1 MQEITILALNE
12 DRSALLNELQNLGVM
27 ELEDI
32 NPGDTQL
39 DKENLERSLVQNQR
53 LQNYQVRLDR
63 AIRALRR
70 RYPEEA
76 EGQKGDV
83 LKAHEFFK
91 RSDNRQ
97 EILGELIDYEH
108 DLQRET
114 AINNR
119 REELRREQDILADWR
134 GLDMPLGTVE
144 TENTRSVFGSFPSEE
159 TLDAARDALKDAE
172 LASAIIPLFEVGDSP
187 KVAVVYLKNEE
198 GRTKSVMAAT
208 DFRAFPLD
216 KEGESANFYY
226 LQNEKEDQELEAELA
241 EIDGRLRAHALQLS
255 DFMLLSD
262 FYNIRRSRLEAQG
275 QARYTNYT
283 FLLRG
288 YIPKDQSAA
297 LKQRLEQEYVVNI
310 ELKDLAP
317 EDNPP
322 VLLKNPKFIRAYEN
336 VLEMFGAPNPS
347 EWDPMPILAPFS
359 FIFFGMMLSDV
370 GYGLCLVLICLYL
383 LKSGKVRGGGA
394 KMVKMLFLSGIS
406 STIWGFVFGGFFGNL
421 LDKVTMGKVTFP
433 ALWFNPLDDPIKL
446 LIWSMLFGVIHL
458 FFGMGIDMYNK
469 LQHGDW
475 KAAWFDVFPWYLIIT
490 GAGMLLGKGSFPVGI
505 QDIAGK
511 VAFVLMGVGAAVI
524 VLMAG
529 RDVKNPIGRLLKGLL
544 GLYDITGFLS
554 DVLSYSRILA
564 LVLATSVIALVFNEI
579 GMLLGPTIPGYILFI
594 ISALIGHTLNLALSA
609 LSAFVHSSRL
619 QYVEFFGKFYESG
632 GKFFEPLKL
641 ETEHYWLEDADKI
654 DGGPRDKEAQEAA

>member
-1 MQEITILALNE
+1 MQEMTILALNE
-12 DRSALLNELQNLGVM
+12 DRSALMNELQNLGVM

-32 NPGDTQL
+32 NPGENAK
-39 DKENLERSLVQNQR
+39 DKDNREHSLVQNQR
-53 LQNYQVRLDR
+53 LQNYQGRLDR

-70 RYPEEA
+70 RYPDEA
-76 EGQKGDV
+76 ADQKGDV
-83 LKAHEFFK
+83 LKAAEFFD
-91 RSDNRQ
+91 RADNRQ
-97 EILGELIDYEH
+97 EFLGELIDYEK

-119 REELRREQDILADWR
+119 REELRREQEVLEDWR
-134 GLDMPLGTVE
+134 GLDLPLGTLE
-144 TENTRSVFGSFPSEE
+144 TDNTRAIYGSFATPESMEVAEE
-159 TLDAARDALKDAE
+159 ALADAE
-172 LASAIIPLFEVGDSP
+172 LASAIITLFEVGDSP

-198 GRTKSVMAAT
+198 GRTKSALAST

-216 KEGESANFYY
+216 KEGETANTYY
-226 LQNEKEDQELEAELA
+226 LQNEKEDEDLRAELA
-241 EIDGRLRAHALQLS
+241 EIDGRMRAHALQLS

-262 FYNIRRSRLEAQG
+262 FYNIRRSRLEAEG
-275 QARYTNYT
+275 QVRHTNYT

-288 YIPKDQSAA
+288 YIPKEKSAA

-310 ELKDLAP
+310 ELQDLAP
-317 EDNPP
+317 EDDPP

-336 VLEMFGAPNPS
+336 VLAMFGAPNPR

-370 GYGLCLVLICLYL
+370 GYGALLMILCFYL

-394 KMVKMLFLSGIS
+394 DMVKMLFLSGIS

-446 LIWSMLFGVIHL
+446 LIWSMLFGVVHL

-469 LQHGDW
+469 INHGDW
-475 KAAWFDVFPWYLIIT
+475 KSAWFDVFPWYLIVT
-490 GAGMLLGKGSFPVGI
+490 GAGILLGKGSFPAGI
-505 QDIAGK
+505 QDTAGT
-511 VAFVLMGVGAAVI
+511 VAYVLMGVGAAVI

-529 RDVKNPIGRLLKGLL
+529 RDVKNPIGRFLKGLL

-554 DVLSYSRILA
+554 DILSYSRILA

-594 ISALIGHTLNLALSA
+594 FSALIGHTLNLALSA

-632 GKFFEPLKL
+632 GKFFKPLKL

-654 DGGPRDKEAQEAA
+654 AGGPKNKEAKEAA